1 MQVLV
6 AEDDLTSRAVLQ
18 AIISRWGFEVI
29 AVANGNQAWEQLR
42 KRHGPRLAVL
52 DWMMPGLDGVEVCRK
67 VRALAHPDPP
77 FIILLTARRNKD
89 DIVEGLKAGAND
101 YIIKPYYNEELQAR
115 LGVGQRVV
123 DLQRALR
130 DRVKQ
135 LEDALTHV
143 RTLQGILPI
152 CSYCHKIRSDKESW
166 ERLESYIVQHS
177 EAKFTHGICPEC
189 MKKQLAELKK

>member
-1 MQVLV
+1 
-6 AEDDLTSRAVLQ
+6 
-18 AIISRWGFEVI
+18 
-29 AVANGNQAWEQLR
+29 
-42 KRHGPRLAVL
+42 VL

-67 VRALAHPDPP
+67 VRALAHRSAVHYP
-77 FIILLTARRNKD
+77 LTARRNKD

-130 DRVKQ
+130 DRVEQ
-135 LEDALTHV
+135 LEDALAHV

-166 ERLESYIVQHS
+166 ERLENYIVQHS

-189 MKKQLAELKK
+189 MKKQLAELEK